1 MSKLIDAKAVAGLIP
16 DGSTIWLG
24 GLAMMGFAE
33 EIARAVEASFLE
45 TGHPR
50 NLTTWASGAIG
61 NAKDGGMVH
70 FAHPGMLRRMI
81 AGHYGQCGANLMKM
95 VMAGEIEAYN
105 FPQGTLAN
113 LPKYVAARTPGLLTK
128 VGLGTFVDPRV
139 EGGKM
144 NSATTESLNQVVELA
159 GEEWLFYPAP
169 KVDVAFIRATLA
181 DEKGN
186 LSMDK
191 EGVLLETLSVA
202 QAVKAHGGIVIAQ
215 VERIVKAGSLHPKS
229 VKVPGLVVDH
239 LVLGRPETHMQTIT
253 TQYNPA
259 LAGDIRVPVSALAPM
274 PLDARKVI
282 ARRAAAELI
291 QGAVV
296 NLGIGVPAGVPAVA
310 HEEGLGD
317 AFELS
322 VESGVNGGVP
332 QMGGDFALSL
342 NAESIIEQPLQFN
355 FYDGGGIDVSC
366 LGLAQADASGNVN
379 VSKFNGRPVGCGGFI
394 NITQSAKKLVFC
406 GTFTADGLELA
417 IGGGTLKIVK
427 EGAHKKFIRQVEQI
441 TFNGHESVRRHQQVL
456 FITERAVFHLG
467 DEGLELIEVAPGID
481 LERDVLAQME
491 FRPVMRHVRTM
502 DAGIFQ
508 ERWGGLKDAMAH
520 ARPLQRPAA

>member
-1 MSKLIDAKAVAGLIP
+1 MSKLLDAKAVAGLIP

-33 EIARAVEASFLE
+33 EIAKALEASFLA
-45 TGHPR
+45 TGKPR

-61 NAKDGGMVH
+61 NGRDGGMVH
-70 FAHPGMLRRMI
+70 FAHPGMLKRMI
-81 AGHYGQCGANLMKM
+81 AGHYGQCGAKLMAM

-113 LPKYVAARTPGLLTK
+113 LPREIAARTPGLLTK
-128 VGLGTFVDPRV
+128 VGLGTFVDPRI

-144 NSATTESLNQVVELA
+144 NSATTESLNQVVTFA
-159 GEEWLFYPAP
+159 GEEWLYYPPP
-169 KVDVAFIRATLA
+169 KVNVAFIRATLA
-181 DEKGN
+181 DERGN

-202 QAVKAHGGIVIAQ
+202 QAVKANGGIVIAQ

-239 LVLGRPETHMQTIT
+239 LVLSQPENHMQTIS

-259 LAGDIRVPVSALAPM
+259 LSGDVRVPVGGLKPM

-282 ARRAAAELI
+282 ARRAAAELTR
-291 QGAVV
+291 GAVV

-379 VSKFNGRPVGCGGFI
+379 VSKFSGRPVGCGGFI
-394 NITQSAKKLVFC
+394 NITQSAKALVFC
-406 GTFTADGLELA
+406 GTFTADGQELS
-417 IGGGTLKIVK
+417 IGDGQLKIVK
-427 EGAHKKFIRQVEQI
+427 EGAVKKFIAQVEQT
-441 TFNGHESVRRHQQVL
+441 TFNGQESVQRPQQVM
-456 FITERAVFHLG
+456 FVTERAVFKLG
-467 DEGLELIEVAPGID
+467 AQGLELIEIAPGID
-481 LERDVLAQME
+481 LERDVLAQMD
-491 FRPVMRHVRTM
+491 FKPVMNKVRLM
-502 DAGIFQ
+502 DAGLFSQ
-508 ERWGGLKDAMAH
+508 TWGGLAAAMGPAH
-520 ARPLQRPAA
+520 R

>member
-16 DGSTIWLG
+16 DGATVYLG

-33 EIARAVEASFLE
+33 EIAKAIEASFLE
-45 TGHPR
+45 TGKPR

-61 NAKDGGMVH
+61 NGKDGGMVH
-70 FAHPGMLRRMI
+70 FAHPGLLKRMI

-113 LPKYVAARTPGLLTK
+113 LPQHVASRTPGLLTK
-128 VGLGTFVDPRV
+128 VGLGTFVDPRL

-144 NSATTESLNQVVELA
+144 NSATTESLNEVVQFA

-169 KVDVAFIRATLA
+169 KVNVALIRGTLA
-181 DEKGN
+181 DENGN
-186 LSMDK
+186 ISLDK
-191 EGVLLETLSVA
+191 EGVLLETLSIA
-202 QAVKAHGGIVIAQ
+202 QAVKACGGIVIAQ
-215 VERIVKAGSLHPKS
+215 VERIVANGSLHPKS
-229 VKVPGLVVDH
+229 VKIPGLVVDH
-239 LVLGRPETHMQTIT
+239 LVLSKPENHMQTIT

-259 LAGDIRVPVSALAPM
+259 LSGDIRVPMNALVPM

-291 QGAVV
+291 RGSVV
-296 NLGIGVPAGVPAVA
+296 NLGIGVPAGVSAVA
-310 HEEGLGD
+310 NEEGLGD
-317 AFELS
+317 AFVLS

-332 QMGGDFALSL
+332 QMGGDFGLAL

-366 LGLAQADASGNVN
+366 LGLAQADVHGNVN
-379 VSKFNGRPVGCGGFI
+379 VSKFSGRPVGCGGFI

-406 GTFTADGLELA
+406 GTFTADGLELE
-417 IGGGTLKIVK
+417 IGNGLLKIVK
-427 EGAHKKFIRQVEQI
+427 EGKVKKFIQQVEQI
-441 TFNGHESVRRHQQVL
+441 TFNGRESVNRKQQVL
-456 FITERAVFHLG
+456 FVTERAVFHVG
-467 DEGLELIEVAPGID
+467 EDGMELIEIAPGID
-481 LERDVLAQME
+481 LERDVLAHMD
-491 FRPVMRHVRTM
+491 FKPVIKNVRTM
-502 DAGIFQ
+502 DAGLFQ
-508 ERWGGLKDAMAH
+508 ERWGGMAEAMAQ
-520 ARPLQRPAA
+520 AKPLG

>member
-16 DGSTIWLG
+16 DGSTVWLG

-33 EIARAVEASFLE
+33 EIAKAVEASFLA
-45 TGHPR
+45 TGKPR

-61 NAKDGGMVH
+61 NGKDGGMVH
-70 FAHPGMLRRMI
+70 FAHPGLLKRMI
-81 AGHYGQCGANLMKM
+81 AGHYGQCGAALMKM

-105 FPQGTLAN
+105 FPQGTLSN
-113 LPKYVAARTPGLLTK
+113 LPREIAARTPGLLTK
-128 VGLGTFVDPRV
+128 VGLGTFIDPRI

-144 NSATTESLNQVVELA
+144 NAATTESLNQVVQFA
-159 GEEWLFYPAP
+159 GEEWLFYPSP
-169 KVDVAFIRATLA
+169 KVNVAFIRGTLA

-186 LSMDK
+186 ITMDK

-202 QAVKAHGGIVIAQ
+202 QAVKANGGIVIAQ
-215 VERIVKAGSLHPKS
+215 VERIVKNGSLHPKS
-229 VKVPGLVVDH
+229 VKIPGLVVDH
-239 LVLGRPETHMQTIT
+239 LVLSKPENHMQTIS

-259 LAGDIRVPVSALAPM
+259 LAGDIRVPVRDLPPM

-291 QGAVV
+291 RGAVV

-317 AFELS
+317 IFELS

-366 LGLAQADASGNVN
+366 LGLAQVDASGNVN
-379 VSKFNGRPVGCGGFI
+379 VSKFSGRPVGCGGFV

-406 GTFTADGLELA
+406 GTFTADGLELE
-417 IGGGTLKIVK
+417 IGGGLLKVTK
-427 EGAHKKFIRQVEQI
+427 EGAHRKFINQVEQI
-441 TFNGHESVRRHQQVL
+441 TFNGPGSVQRQQQVL

-467 DEGLELIEVAPGID
+467 AEGLELIEIAPGID
-481 LERDVLAQME
+481 LERDVLAHMD
-491 FRPVMRHVRTM
+491 FKPVMKNVRPM
-502 DAGIFQ
+502 DAGIFRAQ
-508 ERWGGLKDAMAH
+508 WGGLAEAMRH
-520 ARPLQRPAA
+520 ARPLK

>member
-16 DGSTIWLG
+16 DGATVWLG

-33 EIARAVEASFLE
+33 EIAKAIEASFLE

-70 FAHPGMLRRMI
+70 FAHPGMLKRMI
-81 AGHYGQCGANLMKM
+81 AGHYGQCGAALMKM

-105 FPQGTLAN
+105 FPQGTLSN
-113 LPKYVAARTPGLLTK
+113 LPKYVASRTPGLLTK
-128 VGLGTFVDPRV
+128 VGLGTFVDPRL

-144 NSATTESLNQVVELA
+144 NAATTESLNQVVQFA

-169 KVDVAFIRATLA
+169 KVNVALIRGTLA

-186 LSMDK
+186 ISLDK
-191 EGVLLETLSVA
+191 EGLLLETLSIA
-202 QAVKAHGGIVIAQ
+202 QAVKASGGIVIAQ
-215 VERIVKAGSLHPKS
+215 VERIVKTGSLHPKA
-229 VKVPGLVVDH
+229 VKIPGLVVDH
-239 LVLGRPETHMQTIT
+239 LVIGKPENHMQTIT
-253 TQYNPA
+253 TQFNPA
-259 LAGDIRVPVSALAPM
+259 LSGDIKLVLKDLPPL

-282 ARRAAAELI
+282 ARRAAAELVR
-291 QGAVV
+291 GAVV
-296 NLGIGVPAGVPAVA
+296 NLGIGVPAGVSAVA
-310 HEEGLGD
+310 NEEGLGD

-332 QMGGDFALSL
+332 QMGGDFGLSI
-342 NAESIIEQPLQFN
+342 NAESMIEQPLQFN

-366 LGLAQADASGNVN
+366 LGLAQADVAGNVN
-379 VSKFNGRPVGCGGFI
+379 VSKFSGRPVGCGGFV

-417 IGGGTLKIVK
+417 IGDGQLKITK
-427 EGAHKKFIRQVEQI
+427 EGAVKKFIHAVEQI
-441 TFNGHESVRRHQQVL
+441 TFSGRGAVQREQEVL
-456 FITERAVFHLG
+456 FITERAVFRLTPA
-467 DEGLELIEVAPGID
+467 GLELTEVAPGID
-481 LERDVLAQME
+481 MERDVLAQMD
-491 FRPVMRHVRTM
+491 FKPVVRSPKLM
-502 DAGIFQ
+502 DAGLFSAQ
-508 ERWGGLKDAMAH
+508 WGGLAEAMKH
-520 ARPLQRPAA
+520 ARPLR

>member
-16 DGSTIWLG
+16 DGSTVWLG

-33 EIARAVEASFLE
+33 EIAKAVEASFLA
-45 TGHPR
+45 TGKPR

-61 NAKDGGMVH
+61 NGKDGGMVH
-70 FAHPGMLRRMI
+70 FAHPGLLKRMI
-81 AGHYGQCGANLMKM
+81 AGHYGQCGAALMKM

-105 FPQGTLAN
+105 FPQGTLSN
-113 LPKYVAARTPGLLTK
+113 LPREIAARTPGLLTK
-128 VGLGTFVDPRV
+128 VGLGTFIDPRI

-144 NSATTESLNQVVELA
+144 NAATTESLNQVVQFA
-159 GEEWLFYPAP
+159 GEEWLFYPSP
-169 KVDVAFIRATLA
+169 KVNVAFIRGTLA

-186 LSMDK
+186 ITMDK

-202 QAVKAHGGIVIAQ
+202 QAVKANGGIVIAQ
-215 VERIVKAGSLHPKS
+215 VERIVKNGSLHPKS
-229 VKVPGLVVDH
+229 VKIPGLVVDH
-239 LVLGRPETHMQTIT
+239 LVLSKPENHMQTIS

-259 LAGDIRVPVSALAPM
+259 LAGDIRVPVRDLPPM

-291 QGAVV
+291 RGAVV

-317 AFELS
+317 IFELS

-366 LGLAQADASGNVN
+366 LGLAQVDASGNVN
-379 VSKFNGRPVGCGGFI
+379 VSKFSGRPVGCGGFV

-406 GTFTADGLELA
+406 GTFTADGLELE
-417 IGGGTLKIVK
+417 IGDGLLKVTK
-427 EGAHKKFIRQVEQI
+427 EGVHRKFINQVEQI
-441 TFNGHESVRRHQQVL
+441 TFNGPGSVQRRQQVL

-467 DEGLELIEVAPGID
+467 AEGLELIEIAPGID
-481 LERDVLAQME
+481 LERDVLAHMD
-491 FRPVMRHVRTM
+491 FKPVMKNVRPM
-502 DAGIFQ
+502 DAGIFRAQ
-508 ERWGGLKDAMAH
+508 WGGLAEAMRH
-520 ARPLQRPAA
+520 ARPLK

>member
-16 DGSTIWLG
+16 DGSTVWLG

-33 EIARAVEASFLE
+33 EIAKAVEASFLA
-45 TGHPR
+45 TGKPR

-61 NAKDGGMVH
+61 NGKDGGMVH
-70 FAHPGMLRRMI
+70 FAHPGLLKRMI

-113 LPKYVAARTPGLLTK
+113 LPREIAARTPGLLTK
-128 VGLGTFVDPRV
+128 VGLGTFVDPRI

-144 NSATTESLNQVVELA
+144 NAATTESLNQVVQFA
-159 GEEWLFYPAP
+159 GEEWLFYPSP
-169 KVDVAFIRATLA
+169 EVNVAFIRGTLA

-186 LSMDK
+186 LTMDK

-202 QAVKAHGGIVIAQ
+202 QAVKANGGIVIAQ
-215 VERIVKAGSLHPKS
+215 VERIVKAGSLHPKA
-229 VKVPGLVVDH
+229 VKIPGLVVDH
-239 LVLGRPETHMQTIT
+239 LVLSKPENHMQTIS

-259 LAGDIRVPVSALAPM
+259 LNGDIRVPVRDLPPM

-291 QGAVV
+291 RGAVV

-317 AFELS
+317 IFELS

-379 VSKFNGRPVGCGGFI
+379 VSKFSGRPVGCGGFV

-406 GTFTADGLELA
+406 GTFTADGLELE
-417 IGGGTLKIVK
+417 IGGGLLKVTK
-427 EGAHKKFIRQVEQI
+427 EGAHRKFINQVEQI
-441 TFNGHESVRRHQQVL
+441 TFNGPGSVQRQQQVL

-467 DEGLELIEVAPGID
+467 AEGLELIEIAPGID
-481 LERDVLAQME
+481 LERDVLAHMD
-491 FRPVMRHVRTM
+491 FKPVMKNVRLM
-502 DAGIFQ
+502 DAGIFRAQ
-508 ERWGGLKDAMAH
+508 WGGLADAMRH
-520 ARPLQRPAA
+520 ARPLA

>member
-16 DGSTIWLG
+16 DGSTVWLG

-33 EIARAVEASFLE
+33 EIAKAVEASFLA
-45 TGHPR
+45 TGKPR

-61 NAKDGGMVH
+61 NGRDGGMVH
-70 FAHPGMLRRMI
+70 FAHPGLLKRMI
-81 AGHYGQCGANLMKM
+81 AGHYGQCGANIMKM

-105 FPQGTLAN
+105 FPQGTLSN
-113 LPKYVAARTPGLLTK
+113 LPREIAARTPGLLTK
-128 VGLGTFVDPRV
+128 VGLGTFIDPRI

-144 NSATTESLNQVVELA
+144 NAATTESLNQVVQFA
-159 GEEWLFYPAP
+159 GEEWLFYPSP
-169 KVDVAFIRATLA
+169 KVNVAFIRGTLA
-181 DEKGN
+181 DERGN
-186 LSMDK
+186 ITMDK

-202 QAVKAHGGIVIAQ
+202 QAVKANGGIVIAQ
-215 VERIVKAGSLHPKS
+215 VERIVKNGSLHPKS
-229 VKVPGLVVDH
+229 VKIPGLVVDH
-239 LVLGRPETHMQTIT
+239 LVLSKPENHMQTIS

-259 LAGDIRVPVSALAPM
+259 LAGDIRVPVRDLPPM

-291 QGAVV
+291 RGAVV

-317 AFELS
+317 IFELS

-379 VSKFNGRPVGCGGFI
+379 VSKFNGRPVGCGGFV

-406 GTFTADGLELA
+406 GTFTADGLELE
-417 IGGGTLKIVK
+417 IGGGLLKVTK
-427 EGAHKKFIRQVEQI
+427 EGAHRKFIHQVEQI
-441 TFNGHESVRRHQQVL
+441 TFNGPGSVQRRQQVL

-467 DEGLELIEVAPGID
+467 AEGLELIEIAPGID
-481 LERDVLAQME
+481 LERDVLAHMD
-491 FRPVMRHVRTM
+491 FKPVMKNVRLM
-502 DAGIFQ
+502 DAGIFRAQ
-508 ERWGGLKDAMAH
+508 WGGLAEAMLL
-520 ARPLQRPAA
+520 ARPLA

>member
-16 DGSTIWLG
+16 DGSTVWLG

-33 EIARAVEASFLE
+33 EIAKAIEASFLQ
-45 TGHPR
+45 TGHPK

-70 FAHPGMLRRMI
+70 FAHPGMLKRMI
-81 AGHYGQCGANLMKM
+81 AGHYGQCGAQLMKM

-105 FPQGTLAN
+105 FPQGSLAN
-113 LPKYVAARTPGLLTK
+113 LPQHVAARTPGLLTK
-128 VGLGTFVDPRV
+128 VGLGTFVDPRL

-144 NSATTESLNQVVELA
+144 NAATTESLNQVVQFA

-169 KVDVAFIRATLA
+169 RINVALIRGTLA
-181 DEKGN
+181 DEHGN
-186 LSMDK
+186 ISLDK

-202 QAVKAHGGIVIAQ
+202 QAVKACGGIVIAQ
-215 VERIVKAGSLHPKS
+215 VERIVKAGSLHPKA
-229 VKVPGLVVDH
+229 VKIPGLVVDH
-239 LVLGRPETHMQTIT
+239 LVIGKPENHMQTIT

-259 LAGDIRVPVSALAPM
+259 LCGDVRVPVRDLPPM

-282 ARRAAAELI
+282 ARRAAAELAR
-291 QGAVV
+291 GAVV
-296 NLGIGVPAGVPAVA
+296 NLGIGVPAGVSAIA
-310 HEEGLGD
+310 NEEGLGD
-317 AFELS
+317 AFQLS

-332 QMGGDFALSL
+332 QMGGDFALAL

-366 LGLAQADASGNVN
+366 LGLAQADAQGNVN
-379 VSKFNGRPVGCGGFI
+379 VSKFSGRPVGCGGFV

-417 IGGGTLKIVK
+417 IGNGSLKIVK
-427 EGAHKKFIRQVEQI
+427 EGAVKKFIAQVEQI
-441 TFNGHESVRRHQQVL
+441 TFNGPGSVQRQQQVL
-456 FITERAVFHLG
+456 FVTERAVFHLTAQ
-467 DEGLELIEVAPGID
+467 GLELTEIAPGID
-481 LERDVLAQME
+481 LERDVLAQMD
-491 FRPVMRHVRTM
+491 FKPVVKHVRTM
-502 DAGIFQ
+502 DAGLFKAH
-508 ERWGGLKDAMAH
+508 WGGLAEAMH
-520 ARPLQRPAA
+520 

>member
-1 MSKLIDAKAVAGLIP
+1 MSKLIDARAAAGLIP
-16 DGSTIWLG
+16 DGATVWLG

-33 EIARAVEASFLE
+33 EIARAIEAQFLE
-45 TGHPR
+45 TGHPK

-61 NAKDGGMVH
+61 NARDGGMVH
-70 FAHPGMLRRMI
+70 FAHPGLLRRMI

-105 FPQGTLAN
+105 FPQGTLSN
-113 LPKYVAARTPGLLTK
+113 LPREIAARTPGLLTK
-128 VGLGTFVDPRV
+128 VGIGTFVDPRI

-144 NSATTESLNQVVELA
+144 NAATTESLNQVVQFA
-159 GEEWLFYPAP
+159 GEEWLFYPSP
-169 KVDVAFIRATLA
+169 KVNVALIRATLA

-202 QAVKAHGGIVIAQ
+202 QAVKANGGIVIAQ

-239 LVLGRPETHMQTIT
+239 VVLSKPENHMQTIS

-259 LAGDIRVPVSALAPM
+259 LSGDVRVPVSALKPM

-379 VSKFNGRPVGCGGFI
+379 VSKFSGRPVGCGGFI

-406 GTFTADGLELA
+406 GTFTADGLELE
-417 IGGGTLKIVK
+417 IGGGLLKIVK
-427 EGAHKKFIRQVEQI
+427 EGAHRKFISQVEQI
-441 TFNGHESVRRHQQVL
+441 TFNGPGAVQRRQQVL
-456 FITERAVFHLG
+456 FVTERAVFHLG
-467 DEGLELIEVAPGID
+467 DEGLELIEIAPGID
-481 LERDVLAQME
+481 LERDVLAHMD
-491 FRPVMRHVRTM
+491 FKPVMKNVRTM
-502 DAGIFQ
+502 DVGIFQ
-508 ERWGGLKDAMAH
+508 AEWGGLKAAMAH
-520 ARPLQRPAA
+520 ARPLAPTAS

>member
-16 DGSTIWLG
+16 DGSTVWLG

-33 EIARAVEASFLE
+33 EIAKAIEASFLS

-61 NAKDGGMVH
+61 NGKDGGMVH
-70 FAHPGMLRRMI
+70 FAHHGLLKRMI

-95 VMAGEIEAYN
+95 VMAGEVEAYN
-105 FPQGTLAN
+105 FPQGSLAN
-113 LPKYVAARTPGLLTK
+113 LPREIAARTPGLLTK
-128 VGLGTFVDPRV
+128 VGLGTFIDPRI

-144 NSATTESLNQVVELA
+144 NAATTESLNQVVQFA
-159 GEEWLFYPAP
+159 GEEWLFYPSP
-169 KVDVAFIRATLA
+169 KINVALIRGTLA

-186 LSMDK
+186 ISLDM

-202 QAVKAHGGIVIAQ
+202 QAVKACGGIVIAQ

-229 VKVPGLVVDH
+229 VKIPGLVVDH
-239 LVLGRPETHMQTIT
+239 IVLSKPENHMQTIS

-259 LAGDIRVPVSALAPM
+259 LSGDIRVPVRDMPPM
-274 PLDARKVI
+274 ALDARKVI
-282 ARRAAAELI
+282 ARRAACELI
-291 QGAVV
+291 RGAVV

-317 AFELS
+317 IFELS

-379 VSKFNGRPVGCGGFI
+379 VSKFSGRPVGCGGFV

-406 GTFTADGLELA
+406 GTFTADGLELD
-417 IGGGTLKIVK
+417 IGEGLLKIVK
-427 EGAHKKFIRQVEQI
+427 EGAVKKFVNQVEQI
-441 TFNGHESVRRHQQVL
+441 TFSGRGSVERAQQVL
-456 FITERAVFHLG
+456 FVTERAVFHLTA
-467 DEGLELIEVAPGID
+467 EGLELTEIAPGID
-481 LERDVLAQME
+481 LQRDVLAHMD
-491 FRPVMRHVRTM
+491 FKPVMKHVRTM
-502 DAGIFQ
+502 DAGLFQ
-508 ERWGGLKDAMAH
+508 AQWGAMAN
-520 ARPLQRPAA
+520 AMAQTRSLG